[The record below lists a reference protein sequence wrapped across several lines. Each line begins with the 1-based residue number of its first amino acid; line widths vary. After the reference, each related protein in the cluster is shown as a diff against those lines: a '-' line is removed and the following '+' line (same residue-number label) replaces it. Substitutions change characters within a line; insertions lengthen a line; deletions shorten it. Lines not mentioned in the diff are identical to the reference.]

1 MDYRNNKTP
10 SFMDSYVDNFNFE
23 SSLSLDS
30 FERSWGIEDLK
41 GIKSNSWLRKVYDA
55 YLNTVLN
62 QNNNPQIEIDVWFA
76 KIGYQESRNLFPTGF
91 LRFLEGIWSK
101 IKKSDQ
107 EKKYENYKKFLE
119 VFLSYHKYFTDK

>member
-1 MDYRNNKTP
+1 
-10 SFMDSYVDNFNFE
+10 
-23 SSLSLDS
+23 
-30 FERSWGIEDLK
+30 
-41 GIKSNSWLRKVYDA
+41 
-55 YLNTVLN
+55 VLN

-76 KIGYQESRNLFPTGF
+76 KIGYQESRKLFPTGF
-91 LRFLEGIWSK
+91 LRFLEGIWNK